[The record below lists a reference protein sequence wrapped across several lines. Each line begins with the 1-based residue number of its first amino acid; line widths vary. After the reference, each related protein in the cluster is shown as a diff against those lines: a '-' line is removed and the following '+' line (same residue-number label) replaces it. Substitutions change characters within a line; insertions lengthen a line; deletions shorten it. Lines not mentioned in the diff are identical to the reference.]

1 MEFES
6 KYIEK
11 MLDKD
16 YFGFEPAFING
27 EGYRQK
33 REEVGEEGIIK
44 FTEEPQDN
52 DKITIIKGVEE
63 MKNYN
68 SLELNDLL
76 EEFAGEEF
84 EFEKI
89 EKELPEE
96 AIEAL
101 KKAYE
106 TLLKYKNEMNEDL
119 KRAMTVITRYI
130 GVKYPDSEPY
140 PEKKELEKRE
150 PLDWLTVRNQLFG
163 ELVESEPVEVEKSDI
178 SESDPF
184 PSLSKQFKK
193 NEEIIDETIEENNLE
208 ERLL

>member
-33 REEVGEEGIIK
+33 REEVGEEEIIK

-52 DKITIIKGVEE
+52 DKIMIIKGVEE

-84 EFEKI
+84 EFEKF
-89 EKELPEE
+89 EKELPKE

-101 KKAYE
+101 KKAYK

-130 GVKYPDSEPY
+130 GIKYPDSEPY

-150 PLDWLTVRNQLFG
+150 PVDWLTVRNQLFG

-184 PSLSKQFKK
+184 PSLSKQFEK